1 MKDKWWGFY
10 TQLSEGECCKPGAS
24 TKCGPATY
32 FGPWSFVQNKIIKG
46 HNVFKCKYKSFTTE
60 KQADEFMRY
69 GPAGKQNSDD
79 VESGKKRLYH
89 NDSKVLIDWSQKP
102 EVTETGAKKVLLDL
116 TKITAASLNEKKRQN
131 EVKSAEYIANEA
143 KKITIDWSEVRA
155 NEKKRKQEIK
165 HAEYIASGNNRITI
179 DWSRANPK
187 SLQNR
192 RIEADKAKKRKAAEE
207 TEQVTLETI
216 VPQKPEIELLKQ
228 KIAYMKVNQIRLE
241 DENQKLTKTIQKLKN
256 AEPKIT
262 KITEPTL
269 IIQEEGRSLPATP
282 PATDEELEHL
292 KQTTIDKLVCY
303 AYAFNATN
311 QNGGFGLFFPD
322 HKTFTTS
329 QPVDRLKLQC
339 DDMTQLK
346 WKGEFSTLE
355 AIHQALML
363 AKRVGAKSVLLK
375 LRNDMSEKHLTKL
388 WLSEV
393 WKGEDWQRK
402 FETSL
407 SNKILG
413 LMGVIATE
421 FEVVE
426 AEKEVDLLDIA
437 DQLAVVGS
445 AMSFV

>member
-1 MKDKWWGFY
+1 MKNRWWGFY
-10 TQLSEGECCKPGAS
+10 TQLPEGECCKPGAS

-32 FGPWSFVQNKIIKG
+32 FGTWTFVQNKIIKG
-46 HNVFKCKYKSFTTE
+46 HNVSKCKYKSFTTE
-60 KQADEFMRY
+60 KQADDFMRY
-69 GPAGKQNSDD
+69 GPEGKQNATKST
-79 VESGKKRLYH
+79 ESIT
-89 NDSKVLIDWSQKP
+89 NDTTKVFIDWSLKP
-102 EVTETGAKKVLLDL
+102 EETD
-116 TKITAASLNEKKRQN
+116 T
-131 EVKSAEYIANEA
+131 
-143 KKITIDWSEVRA
+143 
-155 NEKKRKQEIK
+155 
-165 HAEYIASGNNRITI
+165 
-179 DWSRANPK
+179 ANPM
-187 SLQNR
+187 
-192 RIEADKAKKRKAAEE
+192 KRKAPEKTY
-207 TEQVTLETI
+207 TEGGKTFDWKTQKYITRPEVVVTDKVKMKEAPKKNCEVI
-216 VPQKPEIELLKQ
+216 EKVKPENTVPHQPEVEILKQ
-228 KIAYMKVNQIRLE
+228 KIASMKINQVRLE

-256 AEPKIT
+256 SEPKKT
-262 KITEPTL
+262 VKIIEPRL
-269 IIQEEGRSLPATP
+269 IVQEEGRSP
-282 PATDEELEHL
+282 PATDEETEHD
-292 KQTTIDKLVCY
+292 KQTTISRLVCY